1 MLEPPTG
8 QFDRGVDILLVCD
21 QGGHFSEMMALR
33 PAWEPFSRAW
43 ITVDDVGSRSALRGE
58 RVVYAHAPTRRSV
71 KNLARNGVLAWRLVR
86 RLRPKVV
93 LSTGAALAVPFAWV
107 GYLSGARVVHVE
119 CSGRIGISLSGRLV
133 CRVAWR
139 TYVQWPELAH
149 RVRRGR
155 YAGNLLL
162 PFA

>member
-1 MLEPPTG
+1 MLEPPTRRL
-8 QFDRGVDILLVCD
+8 DRRVDILLVCD

-43 ITVDDVGSRSALRGE
+43 VTVDDVGSRSVLGRE

-71 KNLARNGVLAWRLVR
+71 KNLARNGLLAWHLIR

-93 LSTGAALAVPFAWV
+93 LTTGAALAVPFAWV
-107 GYLSGARVVHVE
+107 GYLSGACVVHVE

-133 CRVAWR
+133 SPVACR
-139 TYVQWPELAH
+139 TYVQWPELVP